1 MQQPR
6 PHVTE
11 LAKPKTKLDRLVKA
25 YVELGNEFRD
35 LDNPVLE
42 KLAAPFLSV
51 TNWLDEVNAKA
62 KRSALVGG
70 LEQGLREVPTILTSS
85 NLPVDVQRLAFKAY
99 YHVVEKNID
108 GFFIKDLE
116 KREKIVAR
124 GKIKS
129 ENEFYL
135 IRNRV
140 DEIEGEASFKI
151 ELSVLYKLIDDYEK
165 IA

>member
-1 MQQPR
+1 M
-6 PHVTE
+6 
-11 LAKPKTKLDRLVKA
+11 
-25 YVELGNEFRD
+25 
-35 LDNPVLE
+35 
-42 KLAAPFLSV
+42 
-51 TNWLDEVNAKA
+51 
-62 KRSALVGG
+62 
-70 LEQGLREVPTILTSS
+70 
-85 NLPVDVQRLAFKAY
+85 
-99 YHVVEKNID
+99 
-108 GFFIKDLE
+108 
-116 KREKIVAR
+116 AR